1 LERFGSMF
9 ETKEQLAQGVAS
21 IFRVLDHWRL
31 SETELRGILGFPFGT
46 QLNDWRAGELGG
58 MTADVVKRLGAIASI
73 FKQLRATPEAG
84 AVWLRQ
90 PIPLFGNRTP
100 LARMASGDL
109 ADLIAVDDYLKLR
122 SGADAQ
128 KPT

>member
-1 LERFGSMF
+1 MF

-21 IFRVLDHWRL
+21 IFRILDHWRL
-31 SETELRGILGFPFGT
+31 SETELRGILGYPFGT
-46 QLNDWRAGELGG
+46 QLSDWRAGELGG
-58 MTADVVKRLGAIASI
+58 ITLDVIKRLGTIASI
-73 FKQLRATPEAG
+73 FKKLQSTPEAG
-84 AVWLRQ
+84 TTWLHQ

-122 SGADAQ
+122 SGVDTSN
-128 KPT
+128 PI